1 MRRTAV
7 TLALLAA
14 GAALAA
20 ALSLPPVARAEEKLS
35 VDPEAARIVKAAL
48 ERIGGAKSFTF
59 RAEVTSDT
67 PLPSG
72 QKVQFPGTLEV
83 AVRRPNGFWNMIEGE
98 QRTARSWYD
107 GKTFTLLNSGKNV
120 YACWPAPEKLDDLF
134 GAMKDKLGFS
144 PPLAPLLRENPAAT
158 ALAKVTSGF
167 IVGRAVIGGTPCRH
181 LAFRGKKT
189 DWQLWVAEHGEPLIK
204 RIVITYKLEPAAPQ
218 FTATFLSWDFEPRL
232 SDAVFAFTPP
242 EGAVQCEF
250 EPVGR

>member
-1 MRRTAV
+1 MQWKII
-7 TLALLAA
+7 TLAILAT
-14 GAALAA
+14 GLTLAA
-20 ALSLPPVARAEEKLS
+20 ALSVTPPARAEEKPAIE
-35 VDPEAARIVKAAL
+35 PEAARILKAAL

-72 QKVQFPGTLEV
+72 QKIQFPGTLEV
-83 AVRRPNGFWNMIEGE
+83 AVRRPNGLWNMIEGE

-107 GKTFTLLNSGKNV
+107 GKTFTLLNGGKNV
-120 YACWPAPEKLDDLF
+120 YACWPAPEKLDDLI

-144 PPLAPLLRENPAAT
+144 PPLAPLLRENLAAT

-167 IVGRAVIGGTPCRH
+167 IVGQGVVVGTPCRH
-181 LAFRGKKT
+181 LAFRGEKT
-189 DWQLWVAEHGEPLIK
+189 DWQLWIAEHGEPLIK

-218 FTATFLSWDFEPRL
+218 YTATFLAWDFAPTL

-250 EPVGR
+250 EPVRR